1 VAIDAAADP
10 APCFSDLGNAIRR
23 CRIDFNVE
31 INLDVSAF
39 QATKDNKFAKQH
51 FVVGEIVYS
60 EEHVKTLGWRDT
72 TLEAR
77 TGVIVYVKSALLQDE
92 KDLGADVRQ
101 YGIENKAFPQQ
112 STVDQWFD
120 EAQFESY
127 RQLGRHSILAALEK
141 VSSEARP
148 SPPIPANQSL
158 LAVQYQLS
166 EVNPAYLSQR
176 GMTKTGNLTL
186 SPDVAAR
193 LFELIKPPR
202 V

>member
-1 VAIDAAADP
+1 
-10 APCFSDLGNAIRR
+10 
-23 CRIDFNVE
+23 
-31 INLDVSAF
+31 
-39 QATKDNKFAKQH
+39 
-51 FVVGEIVYS
+51 
-60 EEHVKTLGWRDT
+60 
-72 TLEAR
+72 
-77 TGVIVYVKSALLQDE
+77 LQDE